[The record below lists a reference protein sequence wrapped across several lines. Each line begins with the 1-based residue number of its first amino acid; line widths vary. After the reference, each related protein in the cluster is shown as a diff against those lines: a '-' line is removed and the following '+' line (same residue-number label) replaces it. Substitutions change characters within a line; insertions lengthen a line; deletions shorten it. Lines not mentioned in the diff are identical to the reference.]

1 MGEFDIDPVDALGD
15 RDVTVVLLRLEG
27 EAGRAAT
34 LPLFLRLPEET
45 RALVDEGRALSDV
58 RPFRPSELRER
69 REDGLAAELP
79 GVRLRLEG
87 LIVGFIVADPEGTAL
102 CRPELLRVGLTS
114 GCRACIVSSPRR
126 EASVR
131 PKATREI

>member
-1 MGEFDIDPVDALGD
+1 MFDIDPVDALLE
-15 RDVTVVLLRLEG
+15 RDVTDAFLLLEG

-34 LPLFLRLPEET
+34 LPLFLTLPEET
-45 RALVDEGRALSDV
+45 RELVEEGRALCGV
-58 RPFRPSELRER
+58 WLFRPSELRER
-69 REDGLAAELP
+69 REDGFAAELP
-79 GVRLRLEG
+79 GLRLRLEG

-102 CRPELLRVGLTS
+102 CRPEFLRVGLTS

-131 PKATREI
+131 LKATREI